1 MIFDIL
7 YCSVK
12 NLYRKKL
19 RTILTIMGIAV
30 GACSVII
37 INAIGDSGKSAVN
50 SELDSLGLGGIAVT
64 AFSTELQKEDLNV
77 IRQNQDV
84 ETAMPLL
91 MQYTFA
97 KVRNTTSN
105 ALVWGIDS
113 GAKQIISL
121 ELSHGRMISTADVSS
136 YSRVCLIDQSYA
148 KSMYGRYNVEGSKI
162 SIQFNGV
169 YDEYEIVGTV
179 KAGSSLLQNFIGD
192 VIPTFIYIPYT
203 TLQRSIGRNG
213 FDQIAVKTSKNAD
226 VEATGASIIR
236 DLERLNNSYGQY
248 KADNLAK
255 QKDRLSNLLSI
266 VTLVLS
272 AISAISLLVAGL
284 GIMTVM
290 LVSVNERTREIGI
303 KKSIGAKKSTI
314 MGEFLLEAFAISLIG
329 SVIGSTI
336 GIVGAYIGGDI
347 FGIAVDVRMELIAVC
362 IAFSVIVGIIFGV
375 YPAAKA
381 AKMHPVDA
389 LRME

>member
-1 MIFDIL
+1 MIFDL
-7 YCSVK
+7 LCCSVK

-19 RTILTIMGIAV
+19 RTLLTIMGVAV

-37 INAIGDSGKSAVN
+37 INTIGDSGKAAVN

-64 AFSTELQKEDLNV
+64 AFSTELRREDLNL
-77 IRQNQDV
+77 IRQNRNV

-97 KVRNTTSN
+97 KMRNIICN

-121 ELSHGRMISTADVSS
+121 ELAHGRMISVADVNS
-136 YSRVCLIDQSYA
+136 YAKVCLIDQSYA
-148 KSMYGRYNVEGSKI
+148 KSFFGRNNVEGSKI
-162 SIQFNGV
+162 GIQFNGV
-169 YDEYEIVGTV
+169 YEEFEIVGTV

-203 TLQRSIGRNG
+203 TLQSSIGRTG
-213 FDQIAVKTSKNAD
+213 FDQIAIKTAKNVD
-226 VEATGASIIR
+226 VEETGASIVR

-272 AISAISLLVAGL
+272 AISAISLFVAGL

-290 LVSVNERTREIGI
+290 LVSVSERTREIGI

-314 MGEFLLEAFAISLIG
+314 MGEFLLETFAISLIG
-329 SVIGSTI
+329 SVIGI
-336 GIVGAYIGGDI
+336 AVGIVGAILGGDM
-347 FGIAVDVRMELIAVC
+347 FGIGVSVKIEMILACV
-362 IAFSVIVGIIFGV
+362 AFSVIVGVIFGV

-381 AKMHPVDA
+381 AKMNPVDA
-389 LRME
+389 LRVE